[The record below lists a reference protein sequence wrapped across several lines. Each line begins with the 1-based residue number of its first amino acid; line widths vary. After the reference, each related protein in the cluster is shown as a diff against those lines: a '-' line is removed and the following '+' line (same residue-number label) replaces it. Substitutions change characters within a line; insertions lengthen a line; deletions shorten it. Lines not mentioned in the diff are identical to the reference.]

1 MQIATFTGDIADAP
15 AEAVCT
21 STNPRLSLMM
31 GTGAAVRERGGF
43 EILRECER
51 LRGDRELPPGSAHV
65 TSAGRLPFRAAIHCV
80 ACDRTHQSS
89 SGIVSACVKNALAR
103 ADELGVRSVA
113 MPLFGTGHA
122 RVKFDRAIDAML
134 ETLRNAKTNVEK
146 VVIVVFDAER
156 AGQIERAITAPQRPT
171 SQSSR

>member
-1 MQIATFTGDIADAP
+1 MQIAAFTGDIADAP

-43 EILRECER
+43 EVLRECET
-51 LRGDRELPPGSAHV
+51 LRGDRELPAGSAHV

-89 SGIVSACVKNALAR
+89 PNVVAACVRNALAR
-103 ADELGVRSVA
+103 ADELGVRSLA

-122 RVKFDRAIDAML
+122 RMKFDRAIATML
-134 ETLRNAKTNVEK
+134 EALRSAETHVES
-146 VVIVVFDAER
+146 VLLVSNDPER
-156 AGQIERAITAPQRPT
+156 AEQIRRAIGAR
-171 SQSSR
+171 

>member
-1 MQIATFTGDIADAP
+1 MRIATFTGDIADAP

-43 EILRECER
+43 EILRECEA
-51 LRGDRELPPGSAHV
+51 LRGDRELPAGSAHV

-89 SGIVSACVKNALAR
+89 PNVVAACVRNALAR
-103 ADELGVRSVA
+103 ADELGLHSVA

-122 RVKFDRAIDAML
+122 RVKVDRAINAML
-134 ETLRNAKTNVEK
+134 DTLRSVETK
-146 VVIVVFDAER
+146 VETVVIVTCDPER
-156 AGQIERAITAPQRPT
+156 EEQIRSAITALPRPT